1 MLADR
6 LREYVPDIP
15 KDMEAVVMVRY
26 SENYEIKKGKF
37 YGIGELDQRIA
48 DMDKDRFNKVAQL
61 KD

>member
-26 SENYEIKKGKF
+26 SGILIQKQGTDHNDLFLVFSFIK
-37 YGIGELDQRIA
+37 ISPA
-48 DMDKDRFNKVAQL
+48 
-61 KD
+61 